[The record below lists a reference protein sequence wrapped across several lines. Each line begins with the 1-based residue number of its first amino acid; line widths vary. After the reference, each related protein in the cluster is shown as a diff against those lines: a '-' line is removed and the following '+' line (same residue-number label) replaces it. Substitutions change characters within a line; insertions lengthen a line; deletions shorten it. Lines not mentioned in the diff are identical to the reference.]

1 VPAIGKIT
9 SKTTTFDFFS
19 INSYIGPTNNFDLL
33 SMNRVGRNYK
43 WKGPH
48 IYYASITSHLKYE
61 GQKYI
66 SVYSCF
72 KKEKER
78 KKKHI
83 FKTNF

>member
-1 VPAIGKIT
+1 
-9 SKTTTFDFFS
+9 
-19 INSYIGPTNNFDLL
+19 
-33 SMNRVGRNYK
+33 MNRVGRNYK

-83 FKTNF
+83 FKTNFWDLKKVKITLRTMLNYVATKFQQTRSQSLIIGC